1 MASNFRQVEILER
14 ARRDGKVV
22 VEDLARHFD
31 VTVQTIRRDL
41 TELSE
46 IGKLERVHGGAI
58 IPSGVT
64 NIFYEER
71 RRLNEAGKAAIAE
84 AVASE
89 IPNGSSVF
97 LNIGTTTEAVAKALR
112 GHAELL
118 VVTNNLNIAQI
129 LAVNPDCE
137 IVLAGGALRR
147 ADGGMTGAIAVDTVA
162 RFKFDYAVI
171 GGSALDGDGDLL
183 DFDAQEIA
191 VSQAALRRARQ
202 AMAAID
208 ASKLD
213 RKAPIAICGLDAL
226 DILVTDVVLPSNL
239 RARAEVAG
247 TRIVVAEPE
256 EQQQARRA

>member
-22 VEDLARHFD
+22 VEDLARHFH

-46 IGKLERVHGGAI
+46 VGKLERVHGGAI

-71 RRLNEAGKAAIAE
+71 RRLNEMGKQAIAA
-84 AVASE
+84 AVAAE

-129 LAVNPDCE
+129 LSPNADCE
-137 IVLAGGALRR
+137 IVLTGGALRR
-147 ADGGMTGAIAVDTVA
+147 ADGGLTGALAVDAVR

-171 GGSALDGDGDLL
+171 GGSALDLDGDLL

-191 VSQAALRRARQ
+191 VSQAALGRARQ
-202 AMAAID
+202 RMAAID
-208 ASKLD
+208 ATKLD

-226 DILVTDVVLPSNL
+226 DRLVTDAPLPPGL
-239 RARAEVAG
+239 RARAAEVG
-247 TRIVVAEPE
+247 TEVTVARPE
-256 EQQQARRA
+256 LRAVRD